1 MEPYTIRRVIM
12 FGIDVFRIKWS
23 TWFILF
29 IVPIIFY
36 CIWIRSRFVRL
47 VNALPGPKQFP
58 LLGNLLELS
67 VDYDEFLRIL
77 TSDWVRKYGSI
88 YRAWFTVHPV
98 IFIASPEL
106 LEPIL
111 GSHSLISKPKEYQL
125 LKAFIGNSLA
135 LITGDRWKN
144 RRRLLTPAFHVQHV
158 NSFVNIFNEKS
169 VDTARQMEHA
179 LDVRDELDVF
189 PIVTQCAL
197 DILCE
202 SSIGRK
208 TRSQEEKDLYFQNLH
223 KVQMVFMERLVKPWL
238 GIDWLF
244 QLTNLGCL
252 NKHYV
257 AAARSFTDAVIRDRR
272 EWLKMEMEKYRDQG
286 APQETQDD
294 IVNHEEHLY
303 QSRERPALLDILLKA
318 SEDGEMISEDD
329 IKDEVNLFMVAGH
342 ETTAITLSMCL
353 YLIAKHPEQQKLV
366 MQELR
371 QVFDDSTRPCSVH
384 DLGQLSYLECCLKET
399 LRLYTPVPFI
409 MRYLTEDVQTGDYNL
424 PKGATVALILY
435 SMHRN
440 PLFYPDPECF
450 KPERFLPENSIARH
464 QYAFIPFSA
473 GPRNCIGQK
482 FAILKLKVC
491 LANWM
496 RRFHFSVKDPSAP
509 LFVPSVEVTLKPK
522 HGVHLVIKK
531 RSAKR

>member
-1 MEPYTIRRVIM
+1 M
-12 FGIDVFRIKWS
+12 FGTDVWRIKWS
-23 TWFILF
+23 SWFILV
-29 IVPIIFY
+29 IVPIIWY
-36 CIWIRSRFVRL
+36 CIWLRSRFVRL

-77 TSDWVRKYGSI
+77 TSDWVKKYGSI
-88 YRAWFTVHPV
+88 YRAWLTVHPV

-111 GSHSLISKPKEYQL
+111 GSHLLISKPKEYQL

-144 RRRLLTPAFHVQHV
+144 RRRMLTPAFHIQHV
-158 NSFVNIFNEKS
+158 NNFVNIFNEKS
-169 VDTARQMEHA
+169 VDTARQMERVLNV
-179 LDVRDELDVF
+179 LDDELDVF
-189 PIVTQCAL
+189 PIMTQCAL

-208 TRSQEEKDLYFQNLH
+208 TRSQEEKDIYFQNLH
-223 KVQMVFMERLVKPWL
+223 KVQLVFMKRIVKPWL

-244 QLTNLGCL
+244 QLTNLGRL
-252 NKHYV
+252 NKAYV
-257 AAARSFTDAVIRDRR
+257 SATRSFTDLVIRDRR
-272 EWLKMEMEKYRDQG
+272 EWRMEQMKKYPKQG
-286 APQETQDD
+286 TTKETPDD
-294 IVNHEEHLY
+294 SVNHEEDLY
-303 QSRERPALLDILLKA
+303 QSRERPAFLDILLKA

-366 MQELR
+366 MEELT
-371 QVFDDSTRPCSVH
+371 QVFGESTRPCSIH
-384 DLGQLSYLECCLKET
+384 DLGQLRYLECCLKET

-409 MRYLTEDVQTGDYNL
+409 MRYLTEDVQTGDYTL
-424 PKGATVALILY
+424 PKGATVALMLY

-450 KPERFLPENSIARH
+450 KPERFFPENRIARH

-482 FAILKLKVC
+482 FAMLKLKVC
-491 LANWM
+491 LANWI

-531 RSAKR
+531 RSASR